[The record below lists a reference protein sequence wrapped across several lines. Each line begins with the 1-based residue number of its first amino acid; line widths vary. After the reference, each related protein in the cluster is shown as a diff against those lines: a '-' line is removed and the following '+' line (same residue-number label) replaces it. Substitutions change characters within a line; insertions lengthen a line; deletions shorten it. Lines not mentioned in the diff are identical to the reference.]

1 MSIGTIILL
10 GAFAGLTIFLGLP
23 LAFLKKISP
32 SLRIFLCMFATGV
45 LLFLLYDVI
54 QKASEPIN
62 AAIEQV
68 RTQHI
73 GSGTLYLDIL
83 LLVFGVGIGSV
94 GLVYFNKLAFGRIR
108 KQKIVPVE
116 TTPAAQPPQE
126 FTLPGKG
133 AHELSTTLS
142 VTATAVLTPP
152 ATSAVPQGELAPH
165 TLALLIATGIG
176 LHNFSE
182 GLAIGQSAGRGEIA
196 FAVLLIVGF
205 SLHNATEGFGIVGP
219 LVGGDRP
226 SWAFLGLAGLIGGG
240 PTFLGTIVGYYFLSS
255 AMFVLFLSLAAG
267 ALVYII
273 GELLHINRRPG
284 TKYQAGMGLFV
295 GFVFGYLT
303 DLILTMA
310 GV

>member
-1 MSIGTIILL
+1 MGFSQTIFL
-10 GAFAGLTIFLGLP
+10 GAIAGLTIYLGLP
-23 LAFLKKISP
+23 LGRIKGISDGMRSFLSMISAG
-32 SLRIFLCMFATGV
+32 I
-45 LLFLLYDVI
+45 LLFLLIDI
-54 QKASEPIN
+54 FTKLSEPITT
-62 AAIEQV
+62 AILQNKNYGEFFV
-68 RTQHI
+68 LLAI
-73 GSGTLYLDIL
+73 FIL
-83 LLVFGVGIGSV
+83 GFGIGLL
-94 GLVYFNKLAFGRIR
+94 GLIAFEHQFIR
-108 KQKIVPVE
+108 FRVASGQ
-116 TTPAAQPPQE
+116 
-126 FTLPGKG
+126 
-133 AHELSTTLS
+133 TLS
-142 VTATAVLTPP
+142 P
-152 ATSAVPQGELAPH
+152 SR
-165 TLALLIATGIG
+165 LALMIATGIG

-196 FAVLLIVGF
+196 FALLLIVGF

-303 DLILTMA
+303 DLILTIA
-310 GV
+310 GI